1 MGHTLTHNKGTVAWQ
16 HTVVSGFEELIRQRD
31 KKWWCVGGHQILC
44 INIAVGLAVGI
55 AFGLAI
61 GLAVGNVVL

>member
-1 MGHTLTHNKGTVAWQ
+1 M
-16 HTVVSGFEELIRQRD
+16 SGFEELIRQSD

-44 INIAVGLAVGI
+44 INIAVGLAI
-55 AFGLAI
+55 GLAI